1 MIGLASIAMTF
12 PTMPFATIASNVM
25 PQNLQVFIEVE
36 PQQIQGQDQ
45 GLLAAA
51 VVPDPVKGKEKGQN
65 LEINIVGLAPSLA
78 PSLVKVGLL
87 NQEIQLQ
94 QIHQGQDQSL
104 LAGLVAGLLA
114 GLVAV
119 VAVVVQGKDFLRYG
133 RNTRPKLNL

>member
-1 MIGLASIAMTF
+1 MIGLASIVMTF

-25 PQNLQVFIEVE
+25 PQNLQVFIEGE

>member
-25 PQNLQVFIEVE
+25 PQNLQVFIEGE

-65 LEINIVGLAPSLA
+65 LEINIIGLSPSLD

-133 RNTRPKLNL
+133 RNTRPNLIL

>member
-25 PQNLQVFIEVE
+25 PQNLQVFIEGE

-133 RNTRPKLNL
+133 RNTRPKLN

>member
-25 PQNLQVFIEVE
+25 PQNLQVFIEGE

>member
-25 PQNLQVFIEVE
+25 PQNLQVFIEGE

-87 NQEIQLQ
+87 NQEIQIQ
-94 QIHQGQDQSL
+94 QIHQGQDQGL
-104 LAGLVAGLLA
+104 VAGLVAGLLA

>member
-25 PQNLQVFIEVE
+25 PQNLQVFIEGE
-36 PQQIQGQDQ
+36 PQQIQGQGQ

>member
-12 PTMPFATIASNVM
+12 PTMPFASSASNVT
-25 PQNLQVFIEVE
+25 PQNLQGFIEGE
-36 PQQIQGQDQ
+36 PQQIQGQGQ